1 MYIDRSEITTAFSC
15 VETRSPKPETGGDID
30 KEISQVKDNV
40 RKEVIHLA
48 ASKPE
53 IEEDIWHL
61 RKTCK
66 RGPGNVKRK

>member
-40 RKEVIHLA
+40 RKEV
-48 ASKPE
+48 
-53 IEEDIWHL
+53 
-61 RKTCK
+61 T
-66 RGPGNVKRK
+66 